1 MFFVHEILQREWPV
15 YLRNSKATARSFAQ
29 RANSNQKN
37 IHLRALAF
45 ATAYLLLSMGFALK
59 PLPAQAEAVPPIGL
73 TDFTDDFGQRF
84 AESDLVAQVQILGV
98 HRELD
103 RALSGP
109 GMAAILGYVYFA
121 TLQRAWKG
129 QIDGQLAFR
138 LGLDACPHKL
148 NKRGRYVIFA
158 HKNSQG
164 RLQLLD
170 CDGFVAEAEAVPLL
184 ARLEQMGQQG

>member
-1 MFFVHEILQREWPV
+1 M
-15 YLRNSKATARSFAQ
+15 RNSKVTAWSFAQ
-29 RANSNQKN
+29 RVNSDQKN

-45 ATAYLLLSMGFALK
+45 ATAYLLLSMFALK
-59 PLPAQAEAVPPIGL
+59 PLPARAEAVPLIGL

-84 AESDLVAQVQILGV
+84 AASDLVAQVQILGV

-138 LGLDACPHKL
+138 LGFDVCPHKL
-148 NKRGRYVIFA
+148 KKRGRYVIFA

-184 ARLEQMGQQG
+184 AHLEQMGQQG